1 MKKFLYLM
9 LLFFVFVLGMRSY
22 NNDSFNGND
31 ISDRIEDFEDKVN
44 EGEDL
49 SEFNDYVIDEG
60 PVNSLA
66 KKSESVIK
74 NLVDKLKSYLS

>member
-9 LLFFVFVLGMRSY
+9 LLFFVFVLGMRS
-22 NNDSFNGND
+22 NNKDSFNGND

-49 SEFNDYVIDEG
+49 SEFKDYVIDEG